1 MSLHCVTQCHKVVTR
16 LIHMPFP
23 LTASQIS
30 AALETP
36 LLSTTDNWPLL
47 ESALNQQG
55 IGSNAVCIATLATV
69 KVECPPFH
77 PIHEYGSPGYFQAH
91 YQGRID
97 LGNTHQGDG
106 ILYAGRGFIQ
116 ITGRN
121 NYRAYGQRL
130 GVDLETYPDKA
141 LEPKIAASILA
152 LFFKDRGVDAAAELG
167 NWVRV
172 RQLVNGSKNGL
183 APFLAAEEALAMGAA
198 YWAAEPAP
206 SLPPLPA
213 LEAKTHLG
221 IVQTLRDMLHSRFAN
236 SEREQTS

>member
-1 MSLHCVTQCHKVVTR
+1 MS
-16 LIHMPFP
+16 FP
-23 LTASQIS
+23 LNVSQIAS
-30 AALETP
+30 ALGTP
-36 LLSTTDNWPLL
+36 PLSTADNWPLM
-47 ESALNQQG
+47 EAALNQQG

-77 PIHEYGSPGYFQAH
+77 PIREYGSAAYLQFH
-91 YQGRID
+91 YQGRVD

-141 LEPKIAASILA
+141 LDPKVAANILA
-152 LFFKDRGVDAAAELG
+152 LFFKDHHIDAAAEAG

-172 RQLVNGSKNGL
+172 RQLVNGGKNAL
-183 APFLAAEEALAMGAA
+183 TPFLAAEQTLDDALRRFFVSPLS
-198 YWAAEPAP
+198 AEDAH
-206 SLPPLPA
+206 
-213 LEAKTHLG
+213 THLG
-221 IVQTLRDMLHSRFAN
+221 IVQTLRDTLHL
-236 SEREQTS
+236 